1 MAIAKYGFIGL
12 GMGGSSIAHA
22 CASIRMNAKNNYNPY
37 SALLI
42 NTNDI
47 DLRKLSDRPNIT
59 KFLLRGYER
68 GAARDISIGEKAFL
82 QYKDEITQQVEN
94 IFTDRDFLFLVCGLG
109 GGTGTGSVIE
119 AARLLHANG
128 FAGRFGL
135 ILTLP
140 RNQEGFTVLDN
151 AIQRLQIISK
161 AMKGL
166 GGILLVDNQKLF
178 SAYLREHSEG
188 QVSAFLEQSNK
199 FIADTLHE
207 LNIVTTQYNP
217 LSGYHFDSSEL
228 IKLFQTSG
236 VFTIGKCEIE
246 ERNIDT
252 NNQGTY
258 MHIFKKSIED
268 GMLSDGYSFDTA
280 TRVAVSMVASSQG
293 SKRIFSLSMVNAIEE
308 QLLKYTPYA
317 IERPVATYADGMTK
331 NLKFYSVFAGL
342 SLPKRVIDIVENIK
356 KSQRPEAQDQIANA
370 LQDYRGSNN
379 ESSVDL
385 ESFFKKED
393 NPITSDKEDPF
404 NFL

>member
-1 MAIAKYGFIGL
+1 
-12 GMGGSSIAHA
+12 
-22 CASIRMNAKNNYNPY
+22 MNVRNNHNPY
-37 SALLI
+37 TALLI

-47 DLRKLSDRPNIT
+47 DLRKLSDRPNVT

-68 GAARDISIGEKAFL
+68 GAARDIAIGEKAFL
-82 QYKDEITQQVEN
+82 QYKDEIAQQVQN

-178 SAYLREHSEG
+178 TAYLKDHSDG
-188 QVSAFLEQSNK
+188 QVSAFLEHSNK
-199 FIADTLHE
+199 YIAETLHE
-207 LNIVTTQYNP
+207 LNLVTTQYNP
-217 LSGYHFDSSEL
+217 ISGYHFDGSEL

-236 VFTIGKCEIE
+236 IFTIGKCEVE
-246 ERNIDT
+246 ERNVDS

-258 MHIFKKSIED
+258 MHKFKQSIEN
-268 GMLSDGYSFDTA
+268 GMLSDGYSFNTA
-280 TRVAVSMVASSQG
+280 TRAAVSMVASTHG
-293 SKRIFSLSMVNAIEE
+293 ARRIFSLSMVSKIEK
-308 QLLKYTPYA
+308 QLLEYAPYA
-317 IERPVATYADGMTK
+317 TERPVATYADETSKMMKIYT
-331 NLKFYSVFAGL
+331 VFAGL
-342 SLPKRVIDIVENIK
+342 SLPKRVGEIVEQIK
-356 KSQRPEAQDQIANA
+356 KSERPDTEDQIANA
-370 LQDYRGSNN
+370 LQEYKRNTD
-379 ESSVDL
+379 ETSVDL
-385 ESFFKKED
+385 EKFFNEEENTIASNKD
-393 NPITSDKEDPF
+393 DPF
-404 NFL
+404 NFI